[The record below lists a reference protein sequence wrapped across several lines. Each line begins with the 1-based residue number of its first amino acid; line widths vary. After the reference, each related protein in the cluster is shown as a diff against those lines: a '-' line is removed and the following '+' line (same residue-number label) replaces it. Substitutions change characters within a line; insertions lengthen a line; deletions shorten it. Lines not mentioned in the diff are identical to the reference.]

1 MLLIKPMEFPLRN
14 KSYSFALRIIK
25 LYKYLT
31 TKKNEYVLSKQVLR
45 SGTAIGALISE
56 AKFGQSKAD
65 FISKMNIALK
75 EANET
80 EYWLSLL
87 KNSEYITGKEYRS
100 LSKDVNELI
109 SMLVSTVKTL
119 KK

>member
-1 MLLIKPMEFPLRN
+1 
-14 KSYSFALRIIK
+14 
-25 LYKYLT
+25 
-31 TKKNEYVLSKQVLR
+31 
-45 SGTAIGALISE
+45 
-56 AKFGQSKAD
+56 
-65 FISKMNIALK
+65 MNIALK